1 MNDLQYPVGKFELT
15 VFPNQKDQKT
25 LIKSVA
31 ELPGKLKSV
40 VKEFSLEQL
49 EIPYREGGWTSR
61 QVIHHLADSHMNA
74 YIRFKLALTEDTP
87 VIRPYNQE
95 EWAKLPD
102 VKSTPVDVSI
112 NLLESIHQ
120 RWTVLLNAMSENDF
134 RKKYIHPESGE
145 VSLGEV
151 LALYEWHGRHHLAHI
166 ASVKNIEY
174 N

>member
-15 VFPNQKDQKT
+15 VFPNQKERKI
-25 LIKSVA
+25 LIKSVS
-31 ELPGKLKSV
+31 ELSGKLKLV
-40 VKEFSLEQL
+40 VKEFSQKELEK
-49 EIPYREGGWTSR
+49 PYREGGWTAR
-61 QVIHHLADSHMNA
+61 QVVHHLADSHMNA

-87 VIRPYNQE
+87 VIRPYKQK

-102 VKSTPVDVSI
+102 VKSTPVDVSV
-112 NLLESIHQ
+112 NLLESIHK

-145 VSLGEV
+145 VSLGEA

-166 ASVKNIEY
+166 VSVKGK
-174 N
+174 

>member
-1 MNDLQYPVGKFELT
+1 MKDLQYPVGKFELT
-15 VFPNQKDQKT
+15 VFPNQKERKI

-40 VKEFSLEQL
+40 VKEFGHEHL
-49 EIPYREGGWTSR
+49 EIPYREGGWTAR

-120 RWTVLLNAMSENDF
+120 RWTVLLNSMSENDF

-166 ASVKNIEY
+166 TSLKNKKY